1 METNEIMPVTVDVMV
16 PQLASSPSVMKATA
30 HDFSLDLDAQD
41 YFNFEDSGDAT
52 ITDRI
57 GTIVI

>member
-1 METNEIMPVTVDVMV
+1 MPVTVDVMV